1 MIFLEDKY
9 PDFVENYIISTFTVI
24 QLKKECSGGFI
35 YVFIYMLFY
44 DDRFILRR
52 QSTNELHIPEFREYN
67 RDDQKLHE
75 KLLFTR
81 SPCQFPSGSA
91 TEII

>member
-24 QLKKECSGGFI
+24 QLKKNECSKKECSGGFI
-35 YVFIYMLFY
+35 FARY
-44 DDRFILRR
+44 DDRFVLHR
-52 QSTNELHIPEFREYN
+52 QSTNELHIPEFRECN

-81 SPCQFPSGSA
+81 SL
-91 TEII
+91 

>member
-9 PDFVENYIISTFTVI
+9 ADFVENYIISTFTVI
-24 QLKKECSGGFI
+24 QLKRDCSGGFI
-35 YVFIYMLFY
+35 FARY
-44 DDRFILRR
+44 DDHFVLRR
-52 QSTNELHIPEFREYN
+52 QSTNELHIPEFRECN

-81 SPCQFPSGSA
+81 SLCQFPSGSA